1 MDENLLRLRVGLLVV
16 MAIIIL
22 VILIL
27 LNSEGWVSQYD
38 VVLKPGSAPGV
49 TIGTPVRK
57 NGILIGRVKDVTTED
72 DHVRL
77 VLGVNDKESIYSNEV
92 ASIGAESFLGDAGI
106 EILPLPRSQRGSR
119 VSFGDS
125 ISRVTVKRNPMEIVD
140 LALDLEVEMFK
151 TLQTVQDAGEHVSSA
166 GAGIDLLAKTVNNAL
181 TSDESDFKMLL
192 TDLRKASSKA
202 SSSLDNFNRIFEN
215 LNDIVGDPE
224 LKDRTNEVFENLS
237 AVFREVRTTVADT
250 RKTINSFGGVS
261 KRANSNLDSIS
272 VFTDSLKDNGP
283 EILEQVNSSVK
294 KVDRLL
300 SQAKGFSGAL
310 ERLEK
315 AFSNKDGTI
324 GKLLNDSAIY
334 DSVRETVDNARDV
347 SAEVK
352 ELSFKLEPIARDL
365 RTFADG
371 IARDPGSLGIRGA
384 LDRRPTKSGYKGSKR
399 GNGLFR

>member
-49 TIGTPVRK
+49 TVGTPVRK

-77 VLGVNDKESIYSNEV
+77 VLGINDKESIYANEV

-106 EILPLPRSQRGSR
+106 EILPLPRQQRGSR

-151 TLQTVQDAGEHVSSA
+151 TLQTVQDAGAQVSSA
-166 GAGIDLLAKTVNNAL
+166 GSGIDQLAKTVTMAL
-181 TSDESDFKMLL
+181 TSDESDFKLLL

-215 LNDIVGDPE
+215 LNDIVGDPM
-224 LKDRTNEVFENLS
+224 LKDKTNEMFENLS
-237 AVFREVRTTVADT
+237 SVFREVRTTVADT

-261 KRANSNLDSIS
+261 KRVNNNLDSIS

-283 EILEQVNSSVK
+283 EILEQVNSSSK
-294 KVDRLL
+294 QVDKLL
-300 SQAKGFSGAL
+300 SQVKGFSGTL
-310 ERLEK
+310 KRLEK

-347 SAEVK
+347 SAKVK
-352 ELSFKLEPIARDL
+352 ELSVKLEPIARDL

>member
-1 MDENLLRLRVGLLVV
+1 
-16 MAIIIL
+16 

-38 VVLKPGSAPGV
+38 VILKTGSAPGV
-49 TIGTPVRK
+49 TRGTPVRK

-77 VLGVNDKESIYSNEV
+77 VLGVNEKESIYINEV

-106 EILPLPRSQRGSR
+106 EILPLPRDQRGAR
-119 VSFGDS
+119 VAFGDA
-125 ISRVTVKRNPMEIVD
+125 ISRVTVKRNPMEVVD
-140 LALDLEVEMFK
+140 MALDLEAEMFK
-151 TLQTVQDAGEHVSSA
+151 TLQTVQDAGEYVSSA
-166 GAGIDLLAKTVNNAL
+166 GAGIDRLAKTVNLAL
-181 TSDESDFKMLL
+181 TSEDSDLKLLL
-192 TDLRKASSKA
+192 TDLRQASSKA

-215 LNDIVGDPE
+215 LNNIVGDPM
-224 LKDRTNEVFENLS
+224 LKDKTNEAFENLS

-261 KRANSNLDSIS
+261 KRANENLDNLS
-272 VFTDSLKDNGP
+272 VLTGSLKENGP
-283 EILEQVNSSVK
+283 EILTQVNSSLK
-294 KVDRLL
+294 NVDKLL

-324 GKLLNDSAIY
+324 GKLLNDTAIY

-347 SAEVK
+347 SVQVK
-352 ELSFKLEPIARDL
+352 ELSVKLEPMARDL

-384 LDRRPTKSGYKGSKR
+384 LDLRPSKSGYKGSKR

>member
-151 TLQTVQDAGEHVSSA
+151 TLQTVQDAGEHVS
-166 GAGIDLLAKTVNNAL
+166 L
-181 TSDESDFKMLL
+181 
-192 TDLRKASSKA
+192 
-202 SSSLDNFNRIFEN
+202 SLIH
-215 LNDIVGDPE
+215 I
-224 LKDRTNEVFENLS
+224 
-237 AVFREVRTTVADT
+237 
-250 RKTINSFGGVS
+250 
-261 KRANSNLDSIS
+261 
-272 VFTDSLKDNGP
+272 
-283 EILEQVNSSVK
+283 
-294 KVDRLL
+294 
-300 SQAKGFSGAL
+300 
-310 ERLEK
+310 
-315 AFSNKDGTI
+315 
-324 GKLLNDSAIY
+324 
-334 DSVRETVDNARDV
+334 
-347 SAEVK
+347 
-352 ELSFKLEPIARDL
+352 
-365 RTFADG
+365 
-371 IARDPGSLGIRGA
+371 
-384 LDRRPTKSGYKGSKR
+384 
-399 GNGLFR
+399 

>member
-1 MDENLLRLRVGLLVV
+1 MDENLLRLRVGMLVL

-57 NGILIGRVKDVTTED
+57 NGILIGRVKDVSTED

-77 VLGVNDKESIYSNEV
+77 VLGINEKERIYSNEI
-92 ASIGAESFLGDAGI
+92 ASIGSESFLGDAGI
-106 EILPLPRSQRGSR
+106 EILPLPRDQRGQKI
-119 VSFGDS
+119 SFGDS
-125 ISRVTVKRNPMEIVD
+125 IDQVSVKRNPMEIVD
-140 LALDLEVEMFK
+140 MALDLEVEMVQ
-151 TLQTVQDAGEHVSSA
+151 TLRTVREGAQQVSNAGRGVDELAQTVS
-166 GAGIDLLAKTVNNAL
+166 NAL
-181 TSDESDFKMLL
+181 MNDQSDFKLMLKGIR
-192 TDLRKASSKA
+192 DASARA

-215 LNDIVGDPE
+215 LNDIVGDPM
-224 LKDRTNEVFENLS
+224 LKERTNQAFENLT

-261 KRANSNLDSIS
+261 QRANQNLDNLA
-272 VFTDSLKDNGP
+272 VFTGSLKDNGP
-283 EILEQVNSSVK
+283 EILEQVNSSLK
-294 KVDRLL
+294 NVDKLL
-300 SQAKGFSGAL
+300 SQAKSFSGGL
-310 ERLEK
+310 KKLEK
-315 AFSNKDGTI
+315 AFTNKDGTI

-347 SAEVK
+347 SAQVK
-352 ELSFKLEPIARDL
+352 ELTAKLEPMARDL

-371 IARDPGSLGIRGA
+371 IARDPGSLGLRGA
-384 LDRRPTKSGYKGSKR
+384 FDRRPSKTGYKGSAR
-399 GNGLFR
+399 GNGIFR

>member
-38 VVLKPGSAPGV
+38 VILKTGSAPGV
-49 TIGTPVRK
+49 TRGTPVRK

-77 VLGVNDKESIYSNEV
+77 VLGVNEKESIYINEV

-106 EILPLPRSQRGSR
+106 EILPLPRDQRGAR
-119 VSFGDS
+119 VAFGDA
-125 ISRVTVKRNPMEIVD
+125 ISRVTVKRNPMEVVD
-140 LALDLEVEMFK
+140 MALDLEAEMFK
-151 TLQTVQDAGEHVSSA
+151 TLQTVQDAGEYVSSA
-166 GAGIDLLAKTVNNAL
+166 GAGIDRLAKTVNLAL
-181 TSDESDFKMLL
+181 TSEDSDLKLLL
-192 TDLRKASSKA
+192 TDL
-202 SSSLDNFNRIFEN
+202 NRIFEN
-215 LNDIVGDPE
+215 LNNIVGDPM
-224 LKDRTNEVFENLS
+224 LKDKTNEAFENLS

-261 KRANSNLDSIS
+261 KRANENLDNLS
-272 VFTDSLKDNGP
+272 VLTGSLKENGP
-283 EILEQVNSSVK
+283 EILTQVNSSLK
-294 KVDRLL
+294 NVDKLL

-324 GKLLNDSAIY
+324 GKLLNDTAIY

-347 SAEVK
+347 SVQVK
-352 ELSFKLEPIARDL
+352 ELSVKLEPMARDL

-384 LDRRPTKSGYKGSKR
+384 LDLRPSKSGYKGSKR

>member
-77 VLGVNDKESIYSNEV
+77 VLGVNEKESIYSNEV

-106 EILPLPRSQRGSR
+106 EILPLPRDQRGAR

-125 ISRVTVKRNPMEIVD
+125 ISRVTVKRNPMEVVD
-140 LALDLEVEMFK
+140 MALDLEVEMFK
-151 TLQTVQDAGEHVSSA
+151 TLQTVRDAGEHVSSA
-166 GAGIDLLAKTVNNAL
+166 GAGIDQLAQTFNMAL
-181 TSDESDFKMLL
+181 TSEDSDLKMLL

-215 LNDIVGDPE
+215 LNDIVGDPK
-224 LKDRTNEVFENLS
+224 LKDKTNEVFDSLS

-261 KRANSNLDSIS
+261 KRANRNLDSLS
-272 VFTDSLKDNGP
+272 TFTDALKDNGP
-283 EILEQVNSSVK
+283 EILEQVNSSLK
-294 KVDRLL
+294 NVDKLL

-310 ERLEK
+310 ERMEK
-315 AFSNKDGTI
+315 AFSNEDGTI

-347 SAEVK
+347 SAQVK
-352 ELSFKLEPIARDL
+352 ELSIKLEPMARDL

-371 IARDPGSLGIRGA
+371 IARDPGALGLRGA
-384 LDRRPTKSGYKGSKR
+384 LDRRPSKSGYKGSKR